1 MNILA
6 TTLRSSRKKLQ
17 RSTSCSADDPPDR
30 VRRVG
35 EHLGAEN
42 EMLTVLRTE
51 RNDRT
56 SRLAIPNFSVRLSK
70 IVLVCRNFQNILKTF
85 TDHVAQPSAEQLS
98 GSCRT
103 AKKLRAPMGT
113 AATSGAAGVRNR
125 ALRGIRP
132 ATRGQSKSVISRKGI
147 FAKDNDLAPP
157 HPKSVKNHKTFGR
170 IV

>member
-1 MNILA
+1 M
-6 TTLRSSRKKLQ
+6 
-17 RSTSCSADDPPDR
+17 
-30 VRRVG
+30 
-35 EHLGAEN
+35 
-42 EMLTVLRTE
+42 
-51 RNDRT
+51 
-56 SRLAIPNFSVRLSK
+56 
-70 IVLVCRNFQNILKTF
+70 
-85 TDHVAQPSAEQLS
+85 AQPSVEQLS

-113 AATSGAAGVRNR
+113 AATSGAAGVAGVRSR